1 MKSCKNQ
8 KVNLVFALL
17 ATLLLSF
24 GAALPVIAQGI
35 GSLTVTY
42 DAVDSA
48 EFHLYRIGSIDEES
62 MQLDYLPA
70 YAKYRSILDLANT
83 DALNALTS
91 KQMTDAAA
99 QIAKDVKKADAEKTF
114 KTSGKTGTVKNLPEG
129 VFLLTGEDVTVET
142 DKETHVYH
150 ALPMIVMVPQF
161 VPSNGT
167 YNYEAKV
174 SVKPSMEVI
183 PHEPETKTYSVKKVF
198 INDEGYPRPDGIQVE
213 IIRGTAVWQTITLS
227 ADNNWT
233 YSWEGGVDDTFE
245 VREVDSLY
253 YECVLAGDTTNF
265 VLNNYFSEEKY
276 EEYESNR
283 QKSGTDVDN
292 DEDITEDDGEKDKEN
307 KKKKSTGTTTT
318 TNQKTTSTTT
328 TTTTSKKS
336 DGAKTADNSMPLL
349 YLALMGGAL
358 ILILVAVRRRRTR

>member
-99 QIAKDVKKADAEKTF
+99 QILL
-114 KTSGKTGTVKNLPEG
+114 SGPCRKTGTVKNLPEG